1 VSALGVPRRCG
12 QCPAAYAV
20 GTVRLC
26 PVLQRA
32 GKPEGMHKRG
42 LADDCIADRATLER
56 FLALFAERRGLAGDP
71 Q

>member
-42 LADDCIADRATLER
+42 VSDQCIVPERLEAYLADLR
-56 FLALFAERRGLAGDP
+56 ERRGLAGDP